1 MEVKISV
8 ALNDNDEQERDMILA
23 LCDLVSRKV
32 NGQPAMNGT
41 TSAIRTGRTKA
52 RSYSQP
58 EPKQAAAQ
66 PHAEEKPEPQTR
78 AQAPSDDTA
87 TMTTEQ
93 SHAEERQEPQTQ
105 APSDDTTVQD
115 DELDYTRDIR
125 PLVIKLVHVTSQE
138 FVMNFL
144 KTKFGI
150 SSAIQLKKDEY
161 RAAKLMLEEAINMN
175 TTGE

>member
-41 TSAIRTGRTKA
+41 TAAIRTGRTKA

-78 AQAPSDDTA
+78 A
-87 TMTTEQ
+87 
-93 SHAEERQEPQTQ
+93 Q

>member
-52 RSYSQP
+52 RQSYSQP

-78 AQAPSDDTA
+78 A
-87 TMTTEQ
+87 
-93 SHAEERQEPQTQ
+93 Q

>member
-32 NGQPAMNGT
+32 NGQPAMTGT

-52 RSYSQP
+52 RQSYSQP

-66 PHAEEKPEPQTR
+66 THAEERQEPQT
-78 AQAPSDDTA
+78 PSDDTA

-93 SHAEERQEPQTQ
+93 EPQTQ
-105 APSDDTTVQD
+105 APSDDTAVQD